1 MRVMRCHMR
10 FAADDLHRLLSQ
22 MRDHVSRD
30 GLHDELMQ
38 RRPIEIHD
46 AGGVGGGGCKVG
58 ARRVGMDSHG
68 TLQDAGEEG
77 SGRRESESQQT
88 KKKASKTQDIERRGI
103 V

>member
-22 MRDHVSRD
+22 MRDHVPRD

-46 AGGVGGGGCKVG
+46 AGGGVGGGGCKVG
-58 ARRVGMDSHG
+58 VRRVGMDSHG
-68 TLQDAGEEG
+68 TLQDAGEEKEE
-77 SGRRESESQQT
+77 RRESESRQT
-88 KKKASKTQDIERRGI
+88 KKKASKTQDIEMA
-103 V
+103 